1 MIRGWEQ
8 VPYEERLKRLGL
20 FSLEKRRRR
29 GDRIEV
35 SKSRSWVERVHPEKF
50 FISSHKE
57 GLEDTKG
64 KEWVAGFKL
73 DRKSTRL
80 NSSHNVASRMPSS
93 A

>member
-8 VPYEERLKRLGL
+8 VPDEERLQRLGL

-35 SKSRSWVERVHPEKF
+35 CKSRGWVERVHSEKF
-50 FISSHKE
+50 FMSSHKE

-64 KEWVAGFKL
+64 KEWVAGFKVVTE
-73 DRKSTRL
+73 SCCC
-80 NSSHNVASRMPSS
+80 
-93 A
+93 